1 MTFLYFMVRGNQL
14 LRRQSGHGHGGRS
27 LALSVPREG
36 FRRGQSLVVGG
47 GEGRGLPSSQCLG
60 RPWSEGRSMWGCSEQ
75 RVWLIST
82 WSRAPDH
89 E

>member
-47 GEGRGLPSSQCLG
+47 RGERSAQFSVPGQAMVCRTEHVGLQ
-60 RPWSEGRSMWGCSEQ
+60 
-75 RVWLIST
+75 
-82 WSRAPDH
+82 
-89 E
+89 